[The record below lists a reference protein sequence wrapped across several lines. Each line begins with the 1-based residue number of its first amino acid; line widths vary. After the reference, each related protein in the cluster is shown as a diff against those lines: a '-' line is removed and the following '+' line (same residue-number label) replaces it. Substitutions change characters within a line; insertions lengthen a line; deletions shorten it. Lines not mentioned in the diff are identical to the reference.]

1 MFESKT
7 PSTTDPPR
15 ACAADRGPGLAMSPP
30 GRPRGEYRRAQ
41 PEGPPVSPRARL
53 LCGAGALAT
62 TGALVAALLGLFHQA
77 SPTRWL
83 EPTDELLALTE
94 SCQSLAG
101 RAERLACTQAV
112 VAAYRD
118 RVTRGVML
126 AEGR

>member
-1 MFESKT
+1 M
-7 PSTTDPPR
+7 R
-15 ACAADRGPGLAMSPP
+15 AQ
-30 GRPRGEYRRAQ
+30 GRPKGEYRRAQ
-41 PEGPPVSPRARL
+41 PEGAPVCPPGRPKGEHGSAQPESTAVSPRARL
-53 LCGAGALAT
+53 LCGVGALAT
-62 TGALVAALLGLFHQA
+62 TGTLVAALLGLFHQA

-101 RAERLACTQAV
+101 RTERLGCTQAV

-126 AEGR
+126 ADGR